1 MSYWT
6 LLPRKLA
13 KNVVQLIADNG
24 CSYVLADKKLT
35 LKMQHMFWTPC
46 DAHCIDLMLED
57 KENTP
62 RFHKVIQKGI
72 SVLGYMYNHIFALN
86 LMKKITQNFELV
98 RNGVTR
104 FDTILLTLQRLH
116 KLKTKLT
123 ERSTCEYLV
132 SSKYSRDPKGKRATC
147 IIFIPSF

>member
-6 LLPRKLA
+6 LLPRKLV
-13 KNVVQLIADNG
+13 KNIIQLIANNG

-35 LKMQHMFWTPC
+35 LKMQHMFRTPC

-62 RFHKVIQKGI
+62 RFHKVIRI
-72 SVLGYMYNHIFALN
+72 SVVGYTYNHIFALN
-86 LMKKITQNFELV
+86 LMRKITQNFELV

-104 FDTILLTLQRLH
+104 FDTIFLTLQRLH
-116 KLKTKLT
+116 KLKTKLR
-123 ERSTCEYLV
+123 ERSTFEYLV
-132 SSKYSRDPKGKRATC
+132 SSKSSRDPKRKRATC
-147 IIFIPSF
+147 IILIPLE